1 MFYLSPSFDYL
12 LKGFFLFPTSL
23 FLLSCFN
30 PASAQ
35 PCYPTDPTG
44 SNLGNLCLQ
53 YPNPSINQNMYIQA
67 KPLPIR
73 ALPSA
78 SSPAGTIMIH
88 PRSGSYWSEIRTQ
101 GGGRSI
107 QNNVGDKIFIKK

>member
-1 MFYLSPSFDYL
+1 MFYLSSSFNYFF
-12 LKGFFLFPTSL
+12 KGIFLFPTSL

-30 PASAQ
+30 STSAQ

-53 YPNPSINQNMYIQA
+53 YPNPSINQNMYIQS

-88 PRSGSYWSEIRTQ
+88 PRGGSYWCEIRTH
-101 GGGRSI
+101 GEGRSI
-107 QNNVGDKIFIKK
+107 QNNAGDKIYIKK

>member
-1 MFYLSPSFDYL
+1 MFYPSSSLNYL
-12 LKGFFLFPTSL
+12 FKGFFFFPIFL
-23 FLLSCFN
+23 FLLSGFN
-30 PASAQ
+30 PISAQ

-53 YPNPSINQNMYIQA
+53 YPNPSINQNMYIQP

-78 SSPAGTIMIH
+78 SSPAGIIMIH

-107 QNNVGDKIFIKK
+107 QNNIGDKIYIKK

>member
-1 MFYLSPSFDYL
+1 MFYPSSPFNYL
-12 LKGFFLFPTSL
+12 FKGFFLIPTSL

-30 PASAQ
+30 PTSAQ

-53 YPNPSINQNMYIQA
+53 YPNPSINSDTFTQA

-88 PRSGSYWSEIRTQ
+88 PRSGSFWSEIRTQ

-107 QNNVGDKIFIKK
+107 QNNVGDKIYIKK

>member
-23 FLLSCFN
+23 FLLGCFN

-88 PRSGSYWSEIRTQ
+88 PR
-101 GGGRSI
+101 GG
-107 QNNVGDKIFIKK
+107 